1 MSITITRP
9 AVSARL
15 TCLAVAAPLW
25 TTVALAQAA
34 TREGFD
40 LTRHPLSALGT
51 GGLGWVQITNF
62 VVAGVL
68 VLIGAPGLGG
78 AVSRLLA
85 VYGAG
90 MVAAGILTPDPG
102 DGFPAGTPAG
112 PPAAL
117 SWHGYGHLAAGSISF
132 LALMAA
138 CCVLGRRFARA
149 GNRRDAVLS
158 GIAGTALLLGNL
170 WAMTGGRA
178 GTLTLAVGVITA
190 MLWISA
196 VAARAR

>member
-1 MSITITRP
+1 MDITLARP
-9 AVSARL
+9 AGSARL
-15 TCLAVAAPLW
+15 TCLALAAPLW

-34 TREGFD
+34 TRDGFD

-51 GGLGWVQITNF
+51 GSLGWVQITNF

-68 VLIGAPGLGG
+68 VLIGAPGFGG

-90 MVAAGILTPDPG
+90 MIAAGLLPPDAG

-112 PPAAL
+112 PPSAL
-117 SWHGYGHLAAGSISF
+117 SWHGYGHLAAGSVSF

-138 CCVLGRRFARA
+138 CYVLGRRFARA
-149 GNRRDAVLS
+149 GNRRDAAFSVL
-158 GIAGTALLLGNL
+158 AGTALLLGNA
-170 WAMTGGRA
+170 WAMSGGRA
-178 GTLTLAVGVITA
+178 GSLTLAAGVITA

-196 VAARAR
+196 VAVRSR